1 MKQFDLLYSAPF
13 ALLGVTLTRGK
24 VSGIDF
30 LDDEK
35 SIAEASEIPEKSKS
49 AQKVK
54 EELDRYFNDGLYPLD
69 LSVELVGSPFQIKVW
84 QTLRKIKPGNTVSYG
99 MLARQ
104 LKSSARAIG
113 GACRTNPI
121 PIIIP
126 CHRVVSRQG
135 LGGYTGDDEQRIDY
149 KRYLLLH
156 EKLQMVLG
164 SEE

>member
-13 ALLGVTLTRGK
+13 SLLGVTLTRGK

-35 SIAEASEIPEKSKS
+35 SIAEASEMPEISKS

-126 CHRVVSRQG
+126 CHRVISRQG
-135 LGGYTGDDEQRIDY
+135 LGGYTGDDEQRLDY
-149 KRYLLLH
+149 KRCLLLH
-156 EKLQMVLG
+156 EKFKVVLG
-164 SEE
+164 

>member
-13 ALLGVTLTRGK
+13 SLIGVTLTRGK

-30 LDDEK
+30 LDSEK
-35 SIAEASEIPEKSKS
+35 SISDASEISEVSKS
-49 AQKVK
+49 AKKVK
-54 EELDRYFNDGLYPLD
+54 EELDRYFDDGLYPLD
-69 LSVELVGSPFQIKVW
+69 LSVELMGSPFQIKVW

-126 CHRVVSRQG
+126 CHRVISRQG
-135 LGGYTGDDEQRIDY
+135 LGGYTGDDEQRLDY
-149 KRYLLLH
+149 KRCLLLH
-156 EKLQMVLG
+156 EKFKVVLG
-164 SEE
+164 

>member
-113 GACRTNPI
+113 GACRTNPV

>member
-13 ALLGVTLTRGK
+13 SLLGVTLTRGK

-30 LDDEK
+30 LDDEQ
-35 SIAEASEIPEKSKS
+35 SIADACEAPLKSKS
-49 AQKVK
+49 AHKVK
-54 EELDRYFNDGLYPLD
+54 DELDHYFEDGLYPLD

-113 GACRTNPI
+113 GACRTNPV

-126 CHRVVSRQG
+126 CHRVISRQG
-135 LGGYTGDDEQRIDY
+135 LGGYTGDEEQRLDY

-156 EKLQMVLG
+156 EKLKLVLG
-164 SEE
+164 

>member
-54 EELDRYFNDGLYPLD
+54 EELDRYFKDGLYPLD

-113 GACRTNPI
+113 GACRTNPV

-135 LGGYTGDDEQRIDY
+135 LGGYCGDDDQRIDY
-149 KRYLLLH
+149 KRCLLLH

-164 SEE
+164 FEE

>member
-13 ALLGVTLTRGK
+13 SLLGITLTRGK

-30 LDDEK
+30 LDDEQ
-35 SIAEASEIPEKSKS
+35 SIAEACVAPQKSKS
-49 AQKVK
+49 AHKVK
-54 EELDRYFNDGLYPLD
+54 DELDRYFEDGLYPLD
-69 LSVELVGSPFQIKVW
+69 LSVELIGSPFQIKVW

-113 GACRTNPI
+113 GACRTNPV

-126 CHRVVSRQG
+126 CHRVISRQG
-135 LGGYTGDDEQRIDY
+135 LGGYTGDEEQRLDY

-156 EKLQMVLG
+156 EKLKLVLG
-164 SEE
+164 

>member
-13 ALLGVTLTRGK
+13 SLLGVTLTRGK

-30 LDDEK
+30 LDDDK
-35 SIAEASEIPEKSKS
+35 SIAEASEMPEISKS

-54 EELDRYFNDGLYPLD
+54 DELDRYFEDGLYPLD

-126 CHRVVSRQG
+126 CHRVISRQG
-135 LGGYTGDDEQRIDY
+135 LGGYTGDDAQRLDY
-149 KRYLLLH
+149 KRCLLLH
-156 EKLQMVLG
+156 EKFKVVLG
-164 SEE
+164 

>member
-13 ALLGVTLTRGK
+13 SLLGVTLTRGK

-30 LDDEK
+30 LDDAQ
-35 SIAEASEIPEKSKS
+35 SLAAACEAPKKSKS
-49 AQKVK
+49 AHKVK
-54 EELDRYFNDGLYPLD
+54 DELDRYFEDGLYPLD

-113 GACRTNPI
+113 GACRTNPV
-121 PIIIP
+121 PIIVP
-126 CHRVVSRQG
+126 CHRVISRQG
-135 LGGYTGDDEQRIDY
+135 LGGYTGDEEQRVDY

-156 EKLQMVLG
+156 EKLKLVLG
-164 SEE
+164 

>member
-54 EELDRYFNDGLYPLD
+54 EELDRYFKDGLYPLD

-113 GACRTNPI
+113 GACRTNPV

-156 EKLQMVLG
+156 EKLQIVLG
-164 SEE
+164 FEE

>member
-13 ALLGVTLTRGK
+13 SLLGVTLTRGK

-35 SIAEASEIPEKSKS
+35 AIADASEMPEISKS

-54 EELDRYFNDGLYPLD
+54 EELDRYFKDGLYPLD

-135 LGGYTGDDEQRIDY
+135 LGGYCGDDEQRIDY
-149 KRYLLLH
+149 KRCLLLH
-156 EKLQMVLG
+156 EKLQVVLDFK
-164 SEE
+164 E

>member
-54 EELDRYFNDGLYPLD
+54 EELDRYFKDGLYPLD

-113 GACRTNPI
+113 GACRTNPV

-149 KRYLLLH
+149 KRCLLLH